1 MMDLMQKLN
10 EISERELTKGETAK
24 KEKIVKSMKKDK
36 AGFEKRYGDD
46 AESVMYA
53 TATKMAKN
61 EAPEP
66 TNAEMKSILSLYN
79 DPRVKQDPGMRIM
92 AAIRYL
98 QKFGQEIPGFNRAE
112 FSKDQLEMYGR
123 AKLARGRSMA
133 QTGQAA
139 GGMQEAMGDSAD
151 LQKIKTAAGGEEMLV
166 KTMFASA
173 TQNGLDEGDF
183 IDSARRMLNMTP
195 DNIKA
200 IIDNDTIKKAMG
212 DSEQPTTEGGMS
224 DIHIGAQ
231 EALADY
237 VDDDGKLKMPKR
249 DVVADLVKR
258 SKEASMP
265 LSYELETAAQMVAD
279 KFDDDGEEKYMGDN
293 ELNTNTMENNDKK
306 DVKEAIQ
313 MTADTPEEAGMLMQ
327 ILKMA
332 GIKPMGAEMPDTK
345 PGDEMDP
352 GELNKQMD
360 TDDAAG
366 SMDMARIRD
375 IVKSPDEEKAEE
387 TFANEPEEKTQD
399 VDSLVNVHSG
409 GLNRQKTQ
417 YRKEYP
423 GDNPM
428 AVEDKITEEEL
439 ANSLRTQYEGFKQ
452 AYQEAAKPD
461 YIDLDKDGNKTEPMK
476 KAAQDKEA
484 KDKK

>member
-1 MMDLMQKLN
+1 MDLIQKLN

-61 EAPEP
+61 EA
-66 TNAEMKSILSLYN
+66 I
-79 DPRVKQDPGMRIM
+79 
-92 AAIRYL
+92 
-98 QKFGQEIPGFNRAE
+98 
-112 FSKDQLEMYGR
+112 
-123 AKLARGRSMA
+123 
-133 QTGQAA
+133 
-139 GGMQEAMGDSAD
+139 GDSAD

-173 TQNGLDEGDF
+173 TQNGLDEDDF

-439 ANSLRTQYEGFKQ
+439 ANSLRTQYESFKQ